1 MKVYKAIQNILLIL
15 AGFFI
20 VSVLVLFF
28 IFNIRPVIVVSGSM
42 EPEITTGSMA
52 FIDGDLKEP
61 DIGDI
66 IAYRTGKNTVT
77 HRVIEEKGEG
87 YITKGDANYVADP
100 AIVSPGRV
108 EGIVVCAIPR
118 AGKFI
123 SYIRTPV
130 GVIIILSAFI
140 CYIMV
145 GQIVK
150 RRG

>member
-100 AIVSPGRV
+100 AIV
-108 EGIVVCAIPR
+108 
-118 AGKFI
+118 
-123 SYIRTPV
+123 
-130 GVIIILSAFI
+130 
-140 CYIMV
+140 
-145 GQIVK
+145 
-150 RRG
+150 